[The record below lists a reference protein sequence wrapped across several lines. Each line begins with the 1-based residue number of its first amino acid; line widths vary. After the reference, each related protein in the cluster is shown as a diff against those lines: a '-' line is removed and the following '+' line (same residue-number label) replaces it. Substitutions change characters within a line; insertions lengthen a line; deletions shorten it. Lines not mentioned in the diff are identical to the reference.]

1 MNTNRRQA
9 FQRGWMGVLAVA
21 LAVAGMTAS
30 VRAADEAVLR
40 EQFMKAYWSV
50 VTNERMFAL
59 DLLASPS
66 EGDSI
71 WMLFTVS
78 YWDPETQ
85 VREKAFRLLSQ
96 LPDEQ
101 GTIAGLCGQSFNLDK
116 DIDVKVQKAKYM
128 KNLRYRYPVLET
140 LVNFVLKKQ
149 PGNKLGWPYGGWGG
163 WHGWGGYGWHGGHG
177 WHGGGR
183 GLPGVGRCGLGFGFG
198 GWGVIDGEVMRD
210 DRERFQGILDT
221 INYFGGADF
230 KARRGVEREI
240 ESWWEMKQPEI
251 RELDRREREKA
262 LPAQPKASAPG
273 AKDPLQIKPRIT
285 YPELEELEP

>member
-1 MNTNRRQA
+1 MNTNRGQVFR
-9 FQRGWMGVLAVA
+9 RGWMSLLAVA

-30 VRAADEAVLR
+30 VRAADENEEVLR

-50 VTNERMFAL
+50 VTNERMYAL
-59 DLLASPS
+59 DLISSPS
-66 EGDSI
+66 ENDTI

-85 VREKAFRLLSQ
+85 VREKAFRLLSR
-96 LPDEQ
+96 LTDEH
-101 GTIAGLCGQSFNLDK
+101 GAIANLASQSFTLDK
-116 DIDVKVQKAKYM
+116 DIDAKVQKAKYM
-128 KNLRYRYPVLET
+128 KNLRYRYPALET
-140 LVNFVLKKQ
+140 LVNFVLDKR

-163 WHGWGGYGWHGGHG
+163 GYGWGGGHG

-183 GLPGVGRCGLGFGFG
+183 GLPGIGSYGLGFGFG
-198 GWGVIDGEVMRD
+198 GWGVIDGEVVRD
-210 DRERFQGILDT
+210 DRQRFQDILDT
-221 INYFGGADF
+221 INYLGSADF

-262 LPAQPKASAPG
+262 LTAPPKAKTPEASV
-273 AKDPLQIKPRIT
+273 PLQIKPRIP